1 MAGHIYGGLLIDDLE
16 CNKAG
21 IKGEGTSVWNTKV
34 VADLRV
40 LIRLLN
46 ARYWLYS
53 HPSFYGFQPWTL
65 QMGKRKK
72 ETLVSTKNQEK
83 VLVMYN
89 PGPDVQKVWIRA
101 LLFCIAA
108 AL

>member
-72 ETLVSTKNQEK
+72 RDPSFNQEPRK
-83 VLVMYN
+83 DV
-89 PGPDVQKVWIRA
+89 GDVQSRT
-101 LLFCIAA
+101 
-108 AL
+108 

>member
-21 IKGEGTSVWNTKV
+21 IKGEGTSDWNTKV

-72 ETLVSTKNQEK
+72 RDPSFNQEPRK
-83 VLVMYN
+83 GV
-89 PGPDVQKVWIRA
+89 GDVQSRT
-101 LLFCIAA
+101 
-108 AL
+108 